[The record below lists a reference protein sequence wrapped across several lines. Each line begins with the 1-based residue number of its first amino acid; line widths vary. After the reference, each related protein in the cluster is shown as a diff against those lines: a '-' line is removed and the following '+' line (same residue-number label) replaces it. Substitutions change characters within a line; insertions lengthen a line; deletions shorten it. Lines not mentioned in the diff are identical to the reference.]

1 MKHRNWAKS
10 EVWAPIVAFGVFLL
24 GWEMVILISGIS
36 PLILPSPG
44 AVGQVLISRSVYLL
58 GQSGVTA
65 FEAILGLG
73 LGSLTGLGLA
83 ILFSFSQV
91 AQQALYPYAIAMKA
105 IPLVAL
111 APIIVTWF
119 GSGLLSKALLA
130 AIIAFFPVL
139 VNAIEGLR
147 SVDSEALELFQ
158 SWSASPWQVFVKL
171 RVLSA
176 LPAIFA
182 GLKVASSF
190 AIVGAVVAEFVGAE
204 QGIGHVIKSSSYYLE
219 TDLTFAAILFSAL
232 TGLALF
238 TLVSTVEKKVVFWY
252 PVPEKIPN

>member
-1 MKHRNWAKS
+1 VSKRIRAGSAIMI
-10 EVWAPIVAFGVFLL
+10 PIVAFGIFLL
-24 GWEMVILISGIS
+24 GWVVVIRVGSIS
-36 PLILPSPG
+36 PLILPPPW
-44 AVGQVLISRSVYLL
+44 AVAKVMFERSGYLL

-65 FEAILGLG
+65 LEAVLGLG
-73 LGSLTGLGLA
+73 LGAFAGLGLA
-83 ILFSFSQV
+83 TLFSFSSI
-91 AQQALYPYAIAMKA
+91 AEQALYPYAIAMKA
-105 IPLVAL
+105 IPLIAL

-119 GSGLLSKALLA
+119 GSGLLSKVLLA
-130 AIIAFFPVL
+130 AIIAFFPIL
-139 VNAIEGLR
+139 VNTIDGLR
-147 SVDSEALELFQ
+147 SVDPEALELFQ

-171 RVLSA
+171 RVWSA

-232 TGLALF
+232 IGLMLF
-238 TLVSTVEKKVVFWY
+238 SLISTIENKVIFWNSNLEAA
-252 PVPEKIPN
+252 P